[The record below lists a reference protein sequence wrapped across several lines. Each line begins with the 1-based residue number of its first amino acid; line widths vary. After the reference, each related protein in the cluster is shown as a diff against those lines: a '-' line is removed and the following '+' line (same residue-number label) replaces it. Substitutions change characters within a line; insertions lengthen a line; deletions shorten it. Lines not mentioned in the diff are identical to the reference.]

1 MIRKSRSDKKDTTCK
16 RCGKV
21 CVNPNKLCEHL
32 RRKNLCK
39 PLSEITASIQVPIQV
54 PIQAPIQEVIQ
65 KSAINDTP
73 FKNPKIEWIYQ
84 DIKRKLGIFK
94 NLQQE
99 TSCRPK
105 NFDRKRFYL
114 EMKKEG
120 NRPYTDKKGVVA
132 EICKE
137 IFPERL
143 PEVTGDTDTPVQ
155 TPKPELQITVQ
166 DPAPKPELIHGRK
179 YITKE
184 EAKAWVNPNAWKS
197 RERIKTWG
205 ARLQKRWK
213 ELDLGDKP
221 IEVND
226 LDGCK
231 ILFHDLEQYDPEAV
245 HLSTLKELKKYEKI
259 LESEGGPEPKTQ
271 SFREGNNLINKE
283 FERLGEIKGSK
294 RSEKDLEFREQ
305 EELGTAV
312 KRRAIAVHHAKVPKS
327 HPDNGSDIRK
337 MLESR
342 RKQFREILEKE
353 FDKREQFKFALCS
366 LTKFFID
373 DKPVNE
379 KQEKKNSR
387 TDWLRNRQI
396 IVYNRNEIDDYLSN
410 AFEQILYQVEERGN
424 KTNS

>member
-16 RCGKV
+16 RCGKM
-21 CVNPNKLCEHL
+21 CVNPNKLREHL

-120 NRPYTDKKGVVA
+120 NRPYT
-132 EICKE
+132 E

-143 PEVTGDTDTPVQ
+143 SEATGDDTNTPVQ
-155 TPKPELQITVQ
+155 TPEPELQITVQ
-166 DPAPKPELIHGRK
+166 DFAPKPELIHGRK

-184 EAKAWVNPNAWKS
+184 EAKAWVNPNARKP

-205 ARLQKRWK
+205 AKLQKRWK
-213 ELDLGDKP
+213 ELDLGDEP
-221 IEVND
+221 I
-226 LDGCK
+226 
-231 ILFHDLEQYDPEAV
+231 EQYDPEAV
-245 HLSTLKELKKYEKI
+245 RLSTLKELKKYEKI
-259 LESEGGPEPKTQ
+259 LESEGGPGPKTQ

-283 FERLGEIKGSK
+283 FERLGEIKGPK

-305 EELGTAV
+305 EELETAV
-312 KRRAIAVHHAKVPKS
+312 KRRAIAVHHVKVPKS

-373 DKPVNE
+373 DKPGNE

-387 TDWLRNRQI
+387 TDWLRNKQI
-396 IVYNRNEIDDYLSN
+396 IIYNRNEIDDYLSN
-410 AFEQILYQVEERGN
+410 AFEQILY
-424 KTNS
+424 